1 MRTIIRYLRGQRGA
15 ETLEW
20 ILIGGIIVLVG
31 IAVYGPSSPLK
42 TALNGSVTSVTTSL
56 KNAVSK

>member
-1 MRTIIRYLRGQRGA
+1 MRTLIRTLRGQRGA

-31 IAVYGPSSPLK
+31 IAVYGPNSALK
-42 TALNGSVTSVTTSL
+42 TALTTTVTSVGASI
-56 KNAVSK
+56 KNAVK